1 MKTSVSINWAT
12 APTALTLP
20 VQSFTHYTLYI
31 IHYTTACFS
40 EEASLCGG
48 SFVEEGELHIYA
60 RPENMKYEKYEIRDL
75 WIWALPSSLGVPQ
88 LYSDLQQRWENDP
101 NAAKAPAQGS
111 SRREDIRVKSPA
123 WLQRFCWLYQQHSI
137 LKILGSFI
145 SWAWDG
151 NAYMSVISSLQ
162 LYFTCFLSTQTRN
175 SQSLTSTTWLCI
187 LVTPLI

>member
-12 APTALTLP
+12 APTALTLTLP
-20 VQSFTHYTLYI
+20 VKSFRQWDLVPHCLL
-31 IHYTTACFS
+31 FRR
-40 EEASLCGG
+40 SL
-48 SFVEEGELHIYA
+48 SVEEGELHIYA
-60 RPENMKYEKYEIRDL
+60 RLYEIRDL
-75 WIWALPSSLGVPQ
+75 WVWALPSSLYP
-88 LYSDLQQRWENDP
+88 DLQQRWKNDP
-101 NAAKAPAQGS
+101 NATKAPVQRN

-151 NAYMSVISSLQ
+151 NAYMSVISSSQ
-162 LYFTCFLSTQTRN
+162 LYFTCFLSIQTRK
-175 SQSLTSTTWLCI
+175 SQSLTKTTWLCI